1 MESSVVLFFLKTRT
15 AALPVMD
22 ENPLKV
28 EFGFLLPG
36 QAYCAVANF
45 TAEGVLASSPTSPPQ
60 CVYIPANT
68 GMHHFFTGVYT
79 YSVV

>member
-15 AALPVMD
+15 GEVMR
-22 ENPLKV
+22 EGTHKV

-36 QAYCAVANF
+36 RVYCAVANF
-45 TAEGVLASSPTSPPQ
+45 TAEGVLASSPASLPQ

-68 GMHHFFTGVYT
+68 GVHHF
-79 YSVV
+79 

>member
-15 AALPVMD
+15 AEVKD
-22 ENPLKV
+22 ENPLKE

-36 QAYCAVANF
+36 QVYCAVANF
-45 TAEGVLASSPTSPPQ
+45 TAKGVLASSPTSLPQ

-68 GMHHFFTGVYT
+68 GVHHFFTGFYT
-79 YSVV
+79 YFVV